1 VPTHGSSE
9 FDLASTITSA
19 SVTHIPVWFRKEV
32 GKNAYADNIGLC
44 RSEWLVRLKSDSGHE
59 GLTLANRFMNAPGN
73 SFGSL
78 LKMLQD
84 RVVGVSVDDLLSV
97 NGGVVSGPGSGTAS
111 LYRDHPWLSN
121 AAFDLVGHETN
132 VSAIELLGGRVRS
145 EIPAYDTT
153 MYFQDFLDPEKGA
166 AKCAEEA
173 AEAKAAGYRQMKI
186 KTGRGGRW
194 MLPEDGMQRDADVV
208 NAIRGAVGP
217 DFDLMTDAN
226 FGYDGRL
233 DLLEEFFRQTS
244 DANVFWFEE
253 MVNADVDDYKQIQ
266 EFRAKYAPNAL
277 IVCGEVDRN
286 PISPEF
292 QDLIDQ
298 ELIDGYQPD
307 IVTHGLLGWMQIE
320 RELAGTDVRSVPHN
334 FGNGRYGSV
343 LGPLFGSVS
352 KTFIS
357 FEDERQH
364 DHTYTS
370 DGFTFKDGKHIVG
383 DFTGIGLGINEEAWA
398 RDHAKHEAVVSAR

>member
-1 VPTHGSSE
+1 MMG
-9 FDLASTITSA
+9 D
-19 SVTHIPVWFRKEV
+19 
-32 GKNAYADNIGLC
+32 
-44 RSEWLVRLKSDSGHE
+44 
-59 GLTLANRFMNAPGN
+59 GN
-73 SFGSL
+73 SIGGL
-78 LKMLQD
+78 LEMLQE
-84 RVVGVSVDDLLSV
+84 RVVGLSIDDLLTV
-97 NGGVVSGPGSGTAS
+97 NGGVVSGPGNGTAS

-132 VSAIELLGGRVRS
+132 VSAIELLGGRVRT

-173 AEAKAAGYRQMKI
+173 AEAKADGYRQMKI

-194 MLPEDGMQRDADVV
+194 MLPKDGMQRDADVV
-208 NAIRGAVGP
+208 TAIRGAVGP
-217 DFDLMTDAN
+217 DFDLMVDAN

-233 DLLEEFFRQTS
+233 DLLEEFFRLTS

-253 MVNADVDDYKQIQ
+253 MVNADIEDYKRIR
-266 EFRAKYAPNAL
+266 EFQTKYAPQAL

-286 PISPEF
+286 PISPVF

-298 ELIDGYQPD
+298 GLIDGYQPD
-307 IVTHGLLGWMQIE
+307 IVSHGLLGWMEIE
-320 RELAGTDVRSVPHN
+320 RQLAGTNVRSVPHN

-370 DGFTFKDGKHIVG
+370 HGFTFKDGKHIVA
-383 DFTGIGLGINEEAWA
+383 DFTGIGLGINEETWA